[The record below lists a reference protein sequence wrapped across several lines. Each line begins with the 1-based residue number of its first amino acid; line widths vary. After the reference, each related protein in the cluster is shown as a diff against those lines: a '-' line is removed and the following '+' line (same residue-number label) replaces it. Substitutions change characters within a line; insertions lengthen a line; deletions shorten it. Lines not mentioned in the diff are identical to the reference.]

1 MSAWSPMVET
11 ARNRIREW
19 QAEGAQRCEIEQRP
33 WVTLAFAQSLDGC
46 LTFAQG
52 YPSALSSE
60 ATLYLTHVLRAEHQ
74 AILVG
79 VGTVLAD
86 NPRLTVRLVPGEHP
100 QPLILDTHL
109 RTPLES
115 HILNHPTRKP
125 WIFTAA
131 QAPVAQRNAL
141 EALGAHIISLVNEP
155 GEPIPLR
162 LMLNYL
168 WEHGIRSLMVE
179 GGAKVLTA
187 FLEAQLLDAAII
199 TLAPIWIG
207 GYHYINKLVVNPE
220 REAPGLNLWQVDK
233 WDRDLILWGRLKTYH
248 I

>member
-1 MSAWSPMVET
+1 MSAWSTMVET
-11 ARNRIREW
+11 AKSRIREW
-19 QAEGAQRCEIEQRP
+19 QAEGAHRCETEQRP

-52 YPSALSSE
+52 HPSTLSGEAALH
-60 ATLYLTHVLRAEHQ
+60 LTHTLRAEHQ

-86 NPRLTVRLVPGEHP
+86 NPRLTVRLVPGQHP

-115 HILNHPTRKP
+115 HLLHHPTNAP

-131 QAPVAQRNAL
+131 QAPAARRHAL
-141 EALGAHIISLVNEP
+141 EELGARIVPLVNEP
-155 GEPIPLR
+155 GEPIPLH
-162 LMLNYL
+162 LLLNYL
-168 WEHGIRSLMVE
+168 WAQGIRSLMVE
-179 GGAKVLTA
+179 GGAKVLAA
-187 FLEAQLLDAAII
+187 FLEARLFDAALI

-207 GYHYINKLVVNPE
+207 GYHYINKLLVNPE
-220 REAPGLNLWQVDK
+220 REAPGLTLWQVEM
-233 WDRDLILWGRLKTYH
+233 WDQDLIIWGRPKTH
-248 I
+248 RL

>member
-1 MSAWSPMVET
+1 MSAWSNLVEM
-11 ARNRIREW
+11 ARSRIREW
-19 QAEGAQRCEIEQRP
+19 QAEGAQRCETEQRP

-52 YPSALSSE
+52 HPSALSGK
-60 ATLYLTHVLRAEHQ
+60 AALHLTHVLRAEHR

-86 NPRLTVRLVPGEHP
+86 NPRLTVRLVPGQHP

-115 HILNHPTRKP
+115 HILHHPTQPP

-131 QAPVAQRNAL
+131 KAPTDRRGAL
-141 EALGAHIISLVNEP
+141 EALGARIVPLVNEP
-155 GEPIPLR
+155 GDPIPLH
-162 LMLNYL
+162 LMLSYL
-168 WEHGIRSLMVE
+168 WKHGIHSVMVE
-179 GGAKVLTA
+179 GGARVLTA
-187 FLEAQLLDAAII
+187 FLEARLLDAVII

-207 GYHYINKLVVNPE
+207 GYHYINKLLVSPE
-220 REAPGLNLWQVDK
+220 REAPGVTLSQWEM
-233 WDRDLILWGRLKTYH
+233 WDRDLILWGRPKTYH